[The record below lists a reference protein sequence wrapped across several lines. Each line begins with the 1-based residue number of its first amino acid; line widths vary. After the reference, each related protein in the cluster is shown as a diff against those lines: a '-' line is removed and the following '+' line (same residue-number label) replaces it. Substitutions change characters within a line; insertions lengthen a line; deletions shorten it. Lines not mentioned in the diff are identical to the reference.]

1 MVVLHTDNF
10 PPRIE
15 QKLIKINQTESQTE
29 IKRKSNF
36 RRQGL
41 SANLRHTH
49 KFRTGVWHAHTHTC
63 SRAVLPPPAHIR
75 MHNSQDVDAQLD
87 LARAPRGGR
96 RRGAGRPFGVKNKST
111 LLSEEHSRSLEVL
124 AALQDEGLVCDIT
137 VRIYHEED
145 SRLEGSVFTKRV
157 DKEQLSGVIDSFKK
171 YKREEFERLVATLV
185 KQRRERQQL
194 VGERERSARLNKE
207 QEDKAELFLQVSSAF
222 GSHCPA

>member
-1 MVVLHTDNF
+1 
-10 PPRIE
+10 
-15 QKLIKINQTESQTE
+15 
-29 IKRKSNF
+29 
-36 RRQGL
+36 
-41 SANLRHTH
+41 
-49 KFRTGVWHAHTHTC
+49 
-63 SRAVLPPPAHIR
+63 

-185 KQRRERQQL
+185 KQRRERHEL
-194 VGERERSARLNKE
+194 VDQCARADRLNKE
-207 QEDKAELFLQVSSAF
+207 KDDKAELFLQVSSAF
-222 GSHCPA
+222 TTRIHCPALAHSLPCLSAFTALPVVPVTGNITHAPKNNLNLKPCVFCCYFFSGGWQEASEGGGHLVWR